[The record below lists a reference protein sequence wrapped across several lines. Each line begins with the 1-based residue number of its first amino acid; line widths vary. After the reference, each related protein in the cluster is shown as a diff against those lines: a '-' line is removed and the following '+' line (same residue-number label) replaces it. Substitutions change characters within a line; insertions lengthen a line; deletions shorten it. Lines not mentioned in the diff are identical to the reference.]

1 VSAIPVWAPV
11 PKEKRH
17 RTDLGTKVKCDATL
31 IRVEADNGLTGIGAA
46 PPSCVAV
53 EESGRRLA
61 RAVLEIMRPPPSFHH
76 GTVGILIFLRD
87 NAATDPV
94 EPAAS
99 AQHRSNADRD
109 VASIRMASATLTG
122 FAPAGCNLP
131 DEHNARWAAT
141 RPFDHSVYR
150 ARNVLPWRPK
160 AEDKGA
166 DTRELTDLG
175 SCCIRNHGDLLGVLL
190 DLVGEAPSRP
200 RQAGSSKDQARSQHS
215 GRVGSL
221 R

>member
-1 VSAIPVWAPV
+1 VLSP
-11 PKEKRH
+11 EKIASLMANGRCSK
-17 RTDLGTKVKCDATL
+17 LCD
-31 IRVEADNGLTGIGAA
+31 
-46 PPSCVAV
+46 
-53 EESGRRLA
+53 RRPA
-61 RAVLEIMRPPPSFHH
+61 FHH

-87 NAATDPV
+87 NAAIDPV

-99 AQHRSNADRD
+99 AQHRSTADRD

-150 ARNVLPWRPK
+150 AQNVLPCRPK
-160 AEDKGA
+160 AADKGA

-175 SCCIRNHGDLLGVLL
+175 SCCFETMGTYSACFWISSVRRHRVRNKRGPPKIGHAHNTRDGL
-190 DLVGEAPSRP
+190 D
-200 RQAGSSKDQARSQHS
+200 H
-215 GRVGSL
+215 
-221 R
+221 